1 MTYEKTKKAIFSK
14 LERSVCQMAVILST
28 VLGIIAGTC
37 FWIFI
42 SRCGNEECFLNY
54 DPLPEMFIG
63 GVIGAF
69 LYVIIWGMTSD
80 M

>member
-1 MTYEKTKKAIFSK
+1 
-14 LERSVCQMAVILST
+14 MAVYF
-28 VLGIIAGTC
+28 VYC
-37 FWIFI
+37 FRDYSRDLFLVFI

>member
-1 MTYEKTKKAIFSK
+1 MKKTKKTYYK
-14 LERSVCQMAVILST
+14 KRMALSAKWLFILST
-28 VLGIIAGTC
+28 VLGIIAGAC
-37 FWIFI
+37 FWIFV